1 MNDTE
6 IRERLREAVGE
17 APYPNDLPTRVQA
30 ELRAPRPRPT
40 HPRAIGLVAALLA
53 IAVVAALFAP
63 RLLTQRTVVPQ
74 PRPAASPVTQN
85 SVVPAQ
91 DLVAAHLTA
100 VASLVQPLHLQAQ
113 SGNQR
118 IDMIAAYAD
127 AARTVLFFRVTPD
140 AGFPMA
146 LIDDA
151 YGFLN
156 ASSSGSKGVP
166 GDYAFVLDA
175 GPRPNIDGI
184 AHLKVSIS
192 NLQPSGP
199 GGSPIQGHWTF
210 SPDVHVQGSQ
220 PIGSYPQHFALGS
233 WKVTLEVIELTPSVV
248 HIQALID
255 GATVGDVEQ
264 KFMTLLDPSGHEVVQ
279 IAGGASVTVPKAQL
293 NSATYKS
300 TRVNDQWERP
310 AMAGTYH
317 LRVEGNNLSH
327 VVNLDIPAPAD
338 SLGKGPSGGLQPT
351 DFREAPESLTLQG
364 ALATT
369 ITAGRPS
376 MCGAGS
382 GPDGIM
388 LFAFATYFEAN
399 GNWYWLLLSTDTSV
413 QRYNGPGTYTIP
425 AYLYTVGPIGPDQPL
440 YKGAAQLTVS
450 KAQFPDFSGS
460 VQATLNGLEIVG
472 IQSQVTVS
480 GDWTC
485 HFTPNL
491 GPA

>member
-17 APYPNDLPTRVQA
+17 APYPHDLPTRVQA

-40 HPRAIGLVAALLA
+40 HPRAIGLIAALLA
-53 IAVVAALFAP
+53 IAVVAALFGP

-74 PRPAASPVTQN
+74 PRPAASPVTQT
-85 SVVPAQ
+85 SAVPAE

-100 VASLVQPLHLQAQ
+100 VAKLVQPLHLQAQ
-113 SGNQR
+113 SGSQR
-118 IDMIAAYAD
+118 IDLIAAYAD
-127 AARTVLFFRVTPD
+127 AARTVLFFHMTPD
-140 AGFPMA
+140 TGLPIAS
-146 LIDDA
+146 IDDA

-156 ASSSGSKGVP
+156 ASSSGSRGVP
-166 GDYAFVLDA
+166 GDYVSVLDA
-175 GPRPNIDGI
+175 GPRPGIDGI
-184 AHLKVSIS
+184 AHLKVSIMGV
-192 NLQPSGP
+192 QPMGP
-199 GGSPIQGHWTF
+199 GASIQGHWTF

-220 PIGSYPQHFALGS
+220 PIGSYPLHFALGS
-233 WKVTLEVIELTPSVV
+233 WKVTLEVVELTPSVV
-248 HIQALID
+248 HVQALID

-264 KFMTLLDPSGHEVVQ
+264 QFMTLLDPSGHEVGQ
-279 IAGGASVTVPKAQL
+279 IAGGASVTVPKSQL
-293 NSATYKS
+293 NSTTYKS

-310 AMAGTYH
+310 AAAGTYH
-317 LRVEGNNLSH
+317 LRVEGNNASH
-327 VVNLDIPAPAD
+327 VVSLDIPAPAD
-338 SLGKGPSGGLQPT
+338 SLGKGTSGGLQPT
-351 DFREAPESLTLQG
+351 DFRAAPESLTLQG

-369 ITAGRPS
+369 ITTGRPS

-399 GNWYWLLLSTDTSV
+399 GNWYWLLLSTDPSV
-413 QRYNGPGTYTIP
+413 QTYKGPGTYTIP
-425 AYLYTVGPIGPDQPL
+425 AYLYTVGPLGPDQPL
-440 YKGAAQLTVS
+440 YKGTAQLTVGR
-450 KAQFPDFSGS
+450 AQFPDFDGS

-472 IQSQVTVS
+472 AQSQVTVS